1 MGDKTSLYHV
11 LLVLIVLNMAPKDK
25 KQKKGKKDESDIKSK
40 LALVMKSGKFSFGI
54 KSTLKTIRQ
63 GKAKLII
70 IAENTP
76 ALRKSE
82 IEYYA
87 MLAKT
92 GVHHYKGNNV
102 ELGTAC
108 GRYYRVGTLVITD
121 PGDSDIIKTMPTN
134 DQ

>member
-1 MGDKTSLYHV
+1 MGIIHCSCDNHKSSWLQKV
-11 LLVLIVLNMAPKDK
+11 K
-25 KQKKGKKDESDIKSK
+25 KKKGRDKDDFKSK
-40 LALVMKSGKFSFGI
+40 LALVIKSGTFHFGI

-92 GVHHYKGNNV
+92 GVHQVSGTNV

-108 GRYYRVGTLVITD
+108 GQYFRVGTMVVTD
-121 PGDSDIIKTMPTN
+121 AGDSDILKTMTP
-134 DQ
+134 QEAAQ